1 MKVKNYNLLC
11 FVELRVSSI
20 RLVEEA
26 RQAVGVALKNEDV
39 YMNTTFDQFIQK
51 VSTGALVICVCEI
64 YIIKYEII
72 CCSSELDFAVK

>member
-1 MKVKNYNLLC
+1 MYFL
-11 FVELRVSSI
+11 

-51 VSTGALVICVCEI
+51 VMSLVI
-64 YIIKYEII
+64 
-72 CCSSELDFAVK
+72 L